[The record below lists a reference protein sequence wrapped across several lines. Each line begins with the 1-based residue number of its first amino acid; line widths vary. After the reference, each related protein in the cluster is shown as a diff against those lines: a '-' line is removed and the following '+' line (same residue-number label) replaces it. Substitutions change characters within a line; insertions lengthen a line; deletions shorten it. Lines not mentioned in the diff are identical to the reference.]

1 MLPSSE
7 RTYDRYFDTGAF
19 AIAPAYTLPNDS
31 LTQPRLRDPGRRDFG
46 MSFIRNH
53 HFREHMNIQFRGEFF
68 NMFNTPALSLGN
80 GSSVT
85 VNAAQLGKILSGTSP
100 RNVQLGIRVVF

>member
-1 MLPSSE
+1 
-7 RTYDRYFDTGAF
+7 
-19 AIAPAYTLPNDS
+19 
-31 LTQPRLRDPGRRDFG
+31 
-46 MSFIRNH
+46 
-53 HFREHMNIQFRGEFF
+53 MNIQFRGEFF

-85 VNAAQLGKILSGTSP
+85 VNAAQFGRILSGTSP